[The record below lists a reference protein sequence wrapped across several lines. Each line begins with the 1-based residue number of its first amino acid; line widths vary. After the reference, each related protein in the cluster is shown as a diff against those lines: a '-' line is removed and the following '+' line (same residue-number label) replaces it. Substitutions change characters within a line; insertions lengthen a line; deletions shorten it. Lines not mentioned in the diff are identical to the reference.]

1 MQETQLYPRAISWK
15 ISVTPLGKYRP
26 QTFSPDISR
35 VHCPPNLPPLLFPTS
50 TGNLNFNL
58 TTSDGLD
65 PAGGARLNFKWEV
78 SPGQRPRDK
87 NGGAPP
93 FATTLLLQPPDRT
106 STLRPNQTHLQFLA
120 RGSHAGRVI
129 TRRYYT
135 ERSFPS
141 KSGARKFRGDVIHL
155 YLCVPLF
162 DSSRSIIFHSFI
174 NLFRGDTKLLD
185 FFSPRRD
192 GLKLFTSCFNSL

>member
-87 NGGAPP
+87 AGVHHRSPPP
-93 FATTLLLQPPDRT
+93 FFSNRPIERRRCDPTRRIYNSWLEDRT
-106 STLRPNQTHLQFLA
+106 L
-120 RGSHAGRVI
+120 
-129 TRRYYT
+129 
-135 ERSFPS
+135 
-141 KSGARKFRGDVIHL
+141 DV
-155 YLCVPLF
+155 
-162 DSSRSIIFHSFI
+162 
-174 NLFRGDTKLLD
+174 
-185 FFSPRRD
+185 
-192 GLKLFTSCFNSL
+192 

>member
-78 SPGQRPRDK
+78 SPGQRPRRGCTTVRHHPSPPTARSNVDAATQPDAFTILGSRIARWTC
-87 NGGAPP
+87 NHAQILHRTFFPFQVGGEEISWKRNSFISMRSPLRFQSIDNFP
-93 FATTLLLQPPDRT
+93 FVYQSLPRRYEASWFLFT
-106 STLRPNQTHLQFLA
+106 STWRFNTW
-120 RGSHAGRVI
+120 
-129 TRRYYT
+129 
-135 ERSFPS
+135 
-141 KSGARKFRGDVIHL
+141 
-155 YLCVPLF
+155 
-162 DSSRSIIFHSFI
+162 
-174 NLFRGDTKLLD
+174 
-185 FFSPRRD
+185 
-192 GLKLFTSCFNSL
+192 KLFTSCFNSL